1 MSSGNAERTR
11 ATRSR
16 TSLAAASTLRVTR
29 NRTVIW
35 LLSARLIEV
44 ITSMPSMPESE
55 SSSGLVTWDSM
66 ISALAPGKP
75 VSTVTTGS
83 SIFGYSRI
91 GKRCQQ
97 MRPTRSTIRLN
108 TVAKTGRLMQRS
120 ARNMS
125 AARLRA
131 AAARRHGDVGAV
143 VDLQL
148 TGGDNGVAGGD

>member
-1 MSSGNAERTR
+1 
-11 ATRSR
+11 
-16 TSLAAASTLRVTR
+16 
-29 NRTVIW
+29 
-35 LLSARLIEV
+35 
-44 ITSMPSMPESE
+44 MPESE

-83 SIFGYSRI
+83 SMFGYSRI
-91 GKRCQQ
+91 GSRCQQ

-125 AARLRA
+125 AARLRP
-131 AAARRHGDVGAV
+131 AAARRQHSDVGAV

-148 TGGDNGVAGGD
+148 TGGHNGVAGGDA